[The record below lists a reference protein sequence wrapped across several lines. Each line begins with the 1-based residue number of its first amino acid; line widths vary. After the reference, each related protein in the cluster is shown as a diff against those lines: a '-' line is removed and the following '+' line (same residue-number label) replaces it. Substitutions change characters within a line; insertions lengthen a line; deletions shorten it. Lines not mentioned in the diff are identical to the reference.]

1 MKQHRWAKEIK
12 AWADGAEIEWFNDG
26 KRIYETRMIAE
37 TIDECEKAL
46 LVCNGCDLI
55 YCECGEYD
63 EIMD

>member
-1 MKQHRWAKEIK
+1 MAYITMKDK
-12 AWADGAEIEWFNDG
+12 ALKKAIWMLETINDG